1 MLTLLI
7 TYSKGA
13 PFYNAIS
20 STMILCMREIV
31 LNGADWGSTNDVYEA
46 FFRAVGAPD
55 WHGRNLDALADSIR
69 GGSINQVEVPYRLVI
84 KSYERVGPDAK
95 PMADRLINLVHELA
109 AEGCPVEI
117 RVEGQRV

>member
-1 MLTLLI
+1 
-7 TYSKGA
+7 
-13 PFYNAIS
+13 
-20 STMILCMREIV
+20 MREIV

-95 PMADRLINLVHELA
+95 PMADRLINLVHELV
-109 AEGCPVEI
+109 AEGCRVEI

>member
-1 MLTLLI
+1 MLQRILSVI
-7 TYSKGA
+7 V
-13 PFYNAIS
+13 IS

-31 LNGADWGSTNDVYEA
+31 LHGADWRNTDDVYEA

-84 KSYERVGPDAK
+84 ESYERVGPDAK
-95 PMADRLINLVHELA
+95 PMADRLINLVLELA